1 MMPLSST
8 SGTTAVF
15 KPTLLVWLLCLS
27 LLVGSSYNTYL
38 AYERFYNPDTET
50 YMNIARFN
58 FRGQSLIRRYRIIIP
73 AAAALVAKP
82 ISLFYNKLFQDKR
95 TGADWPLITGFF
107 IVNCLVM
114 ATAGLFIYLIC
125 VHYNLGR
132 LAILIGLMAFTVGGR
147 WQSFDT
153 GHPNTDSLCVLVTAM
168 LVYALLKQHSWLLV
182 AAILIGPFSK
192 ESFIFF
198 VPMIAWFAKGPLR
211 WKAIAALIISYG
223 IHIAFRHWVDAQDI
237 SNMQASVHADMEH
250 FDNIPVSL
258 HKFISVKGW
267 GELFTVYGL
276 FTFIYAAAFCYRSIR
291 VFMVQ
296 HLTLFNICFIA
307 IMLVHAILS
316 SEISRMFFIG
326 SALFIPWMAK
336 LFELMSDKVTRG
348 RGDLAEQ
355 RG

>member
-1 MMPLSST
+1 MIRLHHPVYTIT
-8 SGTTAVF
+8 SVQSYLF
-15 KPTLLVWLLCLS
+15 VWLLCLS

-73 AAAALVAKP
+73 AAAALVSKP
-82 ISLFYNKLFQDKR
+82 ISLFYNTLFQDKR
-95 TGADWPLITGFF
+95 EGADWPLITGFF
-107 IVNCLVM
+107 IVNGLVM

-125 VHYNLGR
+125 VHYNVSR
-132 LAILIGLMAFTVGGR
+132 LATLIGLMAFTVGGR

-153 GHPNTDSLCVLVTAM
+153 GHPNTDSLCILVTAM
-168 LVYALLKQHSWLLV
+168 LVYALLKQRTGLLL

-198 VPMIAWFAKGPLR
+198 VPLIVWFAKGNLR
-211 WKAIAALIISYG
+211 WKAVAALIIAYG

-237 SNMQASVHADMEH
+237 SNMQLSVHADMEH
-250 FDNIPVSL
+250 FDNILISL
-258 HKFISVKGW
+258 QKFVSVKGW
-267 GELFTVYGL
+267 GEMFTMYGL
-276 FTFIYAAAFCYRSIR
+276 FTFIYVAAFCYKSIR
-291 VFMVQ
+291 AFMVR
-296 HLTLFNICFIA
+296 HLTFFNICFIG

-316 SEISRMFFIG
+316 GEISRMFFIG

-336 LFELMSDKVTRG
+336 FFDLLMPKIER
-348 RGDLAEQ
+348 L
-355 RG
+355 